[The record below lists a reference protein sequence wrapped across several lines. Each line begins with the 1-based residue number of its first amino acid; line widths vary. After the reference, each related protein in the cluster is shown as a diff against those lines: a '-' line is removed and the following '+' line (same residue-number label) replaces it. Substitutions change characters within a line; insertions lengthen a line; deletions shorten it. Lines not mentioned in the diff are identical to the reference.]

1 MRVGAANG
9 FEEKTAIVQLD
20 DWHAVNKRR
29 GTSHEMIA
37 FSPSVYLRRRSKPRE
52 GRMASL
58 HVAQARVTVII
69 VRMDVKM
76 PNVTFMVFSGE
87 RCAGSGLVT

>member
-1 MRVGAANG
+1 M
-9 FEEKTAIVQLD
+9 F
-20 DWHAVNKRR
+20 
-29 GTSHEMIA
+29 A
-37 FSPSVYLRRRSKPRE
+37 FSPSAYLRRRSEPRE

-58 HVAQARVTVII
+58 HVAQARVAVII

-87 RCAGSGLVT
+87 RWREIMIEMGVDGFAGSCLVT